1 MTSKKENSENTSA
14 YKKRK
19 LINKVAN
26 NSKNTDISSM
36 NLKDK
41 QNYFKSQSRT
51 LGGNVSEPFIS
62 PLLMN
67 EERKED
73 NNHESIVEDSVSDS
87 SDSDTEDNN
96 DEIPE
101 SPKDNNGKS
110 IITTSV
116 LNFNQTVEKE
126 NSETDTDDNHLCAML
141 ERLNE
146 MQSEYEEA
154 NMVFNEVKS
163 QKDAILKKLKHLESA
178 INFYRKS
185 L

>member
-67 EERKED
+67 EERKKIIIMKVLLK
-73 NNHESIVEDSVSDS
+73 IVFQIHLIL
-87 SDSDTEDNN
+87 
-96 DEIPE
+96 IP
-101 SPKDNNGKS
+101 KTITMKYQKVQK
-110 IITTSV
+110 II
-116 LNFNQTVEKE
+116 
-126 NSETDTDDNHLCAML
+126 
-141 ERLNE
+141 
-146 MQSEYEEA
+146 
-154 NMVFNEVKS
+154 MVKV
-163 QKDAILKKLKHLESA
+163 
-178 INFYRKS
+178 
-185 L
+185 

>member
-1 MTSKKENSENTSA
+1 
-14 YKKRK
+14 
-19 LINKVAN
+19 
-26 NSKNTDISSM
+26 
-36 NLKDK
+36 
-41 QNYFKSQSRT
+41 
-51 LGGNVSEPFIS
+51 
-62 PLLMN
+62 MN

-73 NNHESIVEDSVSDS
+73 NNHESIVEDSVSNS

-101 SPKDNNGKS
+101 SPKDNNGKG

-126 NSETDTDDNHLCAML
+126 NSETDTDDNHLSAML

-163 QKDAILKKLKHLESA
+163 QKDTILKKLKHLESA